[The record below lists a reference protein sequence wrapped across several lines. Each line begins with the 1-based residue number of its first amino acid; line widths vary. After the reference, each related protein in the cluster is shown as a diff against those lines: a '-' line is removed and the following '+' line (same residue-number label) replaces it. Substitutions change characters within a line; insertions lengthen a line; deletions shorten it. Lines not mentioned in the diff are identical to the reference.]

1 MKAIIDL
8 AKRGNVF
15 ETAAAQYAIAEPG
28 VSADYRLHFE
38 SARALFAE
46 LTPARIELLDT
57 LRSMGPCSVHAL
69 ARAAQRNYSNVHTD
83 TAALERLRLVQRHE
97 NDAVF
102 VPFEMVEIRLALPTA
117 A

>member
-8 AKRGNVF
+8 AKSGTVF
-15 ETAAAQYAIAEPG
+15 KTAATQYAVSEPG

-38 SARALFAE
+38 SAKTLFTE

-57 LRSMGPCSVHAL
+57 LRGMGPCSVYAL

-83 TAALERLRLVQRHE
+83 TAALERLGLVQRDE
-97 NDAVF
+97 NESVF
-102 VPFEMVEIRLALPTA
+102 VPFDLVEIRLSLSTA

>member
-8 AKRGNVF
+8 AKRGAVF
-15 ETAAAQYAIAEPG
+15 KTAAQQWAAAKTG
-28 VSADYRLHFE
+28 KSADYHLHFE

-57 LRSMGPCSVHAL
+57 LRALGPCSVYAL
-69 ARAAQRNYSNVHTD
+69 AKAAQRNYSNVHTD
-83 TAALERLRLVQRHE
+83 TAALERLGLVQR
-97 NDAVF
+97 DSGDSVL
-102 VPFEMVEIRLALPTA
+102 VPFDTIEIRLALSTA